1 MAAELVESPPNP
13 PTIRRKITNRDVE
26 EMCKLMAKRITETG
40 ACLMLG
46 IRPQSWFNWKAVQR
60 NNSKFQDY
68 FVRIREEK
76 LNACLE
82 AIDEAGDKRT
92 YVNKKGE
99 VCEASGDW
107 RAKAWMAERA
117 YAPDRFSDRQQAPV
131 TNNLILGELE
141 TKRLLETIYGASK
154 AVVDCPPSVKAIE
167 VQSVGVDTPS
177 VDTK

>member
-1 MAAELVESPPNP
+1 MAAELVQTSPIAPSK
-13 PTIRRKITNRDVE
+13 RRKITLRDVE
-26 EMCKLMAKRITETG
+26 EISKLMAKRITESG
-40 ACLMLG
+40 ACLLLD
-46 IRPQSWFNWKAVQR
+46 IRPDTWFNWKSKQA
-60 NNSKFQDY
+60 NESKFKEI
-68 FVRIREEK
+68 FTRIREAK

-82 AIDEAGDKRT
+82 AIDEAGEKRT

-154 AVVDCPPSVKAIE
+154 PTVECQPVSKAID
-167 VQSVGVDTPS
+167 VQAVGVDTPQ
-177 VDTK
+177 